1 MRLGKYAIPAT
12 LACAALF
19 ASCSSGS
26 DPVALNSIAT
36 AVQDLTVDPSGSTTV
51 LTFTSDMGLSGAT
64 VANFEA
70 EDGETPVVVS
80 VAGAMVTVEWSA
92 RVAPSNRVRSL
103 GIDGVAATF
112 ANVTTSDASSPTFTI
127 TDGTQNPGLGG
138 DIVEVTFAGP
148 WVVES
153 DAEDLDNWTL
163 TIDATA
169 MDLTGSTFVLD
180 EPTQVLTITLGTL
193 ANLHASFDLAASGVR
208 GVNDAN
214 VATTAVAGVAT
225 GDAVAPTLVSVEQ
238 NLTEDEFGRV
248 VDFTFSEAMDPVFA
262 AQLSHFSVASP
273 YVATSIEQPAE
284 DLLRLSFSGPIV
296 PGQQDVTLTGL
307 VDAHGNAFADAV
319 VPVTQPSP
327 VANAFDGTP
336 AATTVENEGGDVLT
350 VVTTQALD
358 PITAA
363 DPLSWDL
370 VVDGNTIDLS
380 LQTLTYD
387 LLAKTLTVDLDFD
400 MTNGDAF
407 QVTGLTVLD
416 VDGEPFTDVA
426 NGNVSGDATAPTV
439 LSITQNRNVDP
450 TGKSLDVQFSED
462 VVEAAAETFGNY
474 VDSGAMSLTSATLL
488 TGLDSVRLVYDD
500 VVVPGDV
507 MFSIAGLAD
516 LAGNAL
522 TPVVNMNAGSTDT
535 TSPSV
540 AASDVQ
546 AIAGADNDT
555 LAVRFDDDLIAAEVE
570 DPASWT
576 VESPLGTPVSLTG
589 VTVLYTAATRLAR
602 MTFENGVDFQRGDD
616 FQVALANFRDI
627 GGNVVSTTPTTGD
640 VVSETIVPLVH
651 TVYRESS
658 LANELVVR
666 FTEPCT
672 HLDDLYDVTTNA
684 DGTRYIVRDSL
695 GALRGY
701 AATATVLDEG
711 LGVRLGYG
719 FTIAAS
725 DTLDV
730 LGCADLAG
738 NPLLPAL
745 AVATVA
751 EDTTQPSLVPGFN
764 TLTCLSGENN
774 DEIAI
779 VFDRPMSPWNLFDD
793 DRYSVTGPNG
803 LVDLAF
809 ATFTFDGLSTVTIRL
824 RAATNNNLVFGSSY
838 DVSANDVW
846 SAQGTERTIA
856 DNDVGLFVVG
866 DSISPSV
873 AVNDVRL
880 DPADANSLL
889 ITVDETVKISAAA
902 NAANYDLNAGTLASS
917 ASRIAPHVIRATFGV
932 PLVAGDVLEFN
943 LTDLAD
949 NFSGTITRTVTSA
962 DATAPLVAGVV
973 GTIVP
978 GYGGD
983 TIDVSFDEPV
993 TSSVLP
999 ITNWTVLSNG
1009 TPLNLTG
1016 TRFTLVGAGNTVRLI
1031 LPDTADL
1038 DANGNV
1044 SVTITTASDF
1054 AGNAFA
1060 APVTLPGT
1068 VSGDSIA
1075 PSALPAFVNWRADPT
1090 GTTVDV
1096 WFDEEV
1102 DSAMAGAPLS
1112 WTATGGVTVQTVE
1125 TLELDHYRLTLSGTL
1140 AAAGTLSITGL
1151 QDPARNAAGV
1161 LTIDPQE

>member
-19 ASCSSGS
+19 ASCSSSS
-26 DPVALNSIAT
+26 DEAALNSIAM
-36 AVQDLTVDPSGSTTV
+36 AVQDLTVDPSGATTV
-51 LTFTSDMGLSGAT
+51 LTFASDVGLAGAT

-70 EDGETPVVVS
+70 EDGETATTVA
-80 VAGAMVTVEWSA
+80 VAGAMVTIEWSA
-92 RVAPSNRVRSL
+92 RVAPSNRVRAMGL
-103 GIDGVAATF
+103 GGIAGTF
-112 ANVTTSDASSPTFTI
+112 ANVTTSDASAPTFTI

-148 WVVES
+148 WVVEA
-153 DAEDLDNWTL
+153 DAEDFDNWTL
-163 TIDATA
+163 TINSTA

-193 ANLHASFDLAASGVR
+193 ANLHATFDLAASAVR

-214 VATTAVAGVAT
+214 LATTAVAGVAT

-238 NLTEDEFGRV
+238 NLTEDEYGRV

-262 AQLSHFSVASP
+262 AQLAHFSVATP

-284 DLLRLSFSGPIV
+284 DMLRVSFSGPIV
-296 PGQQDVTLTGL
+296 PGQQDVTLTSL
-307 VDAHGNAFADAV
+307 VDAHGNPFADAT

-327 VANAFDGTP
+327 VANAYDGTP

-363 DPLSWDL
+363 DPASWDL

-380 LQTLTYD
+380 TQTLTYD

-407 QVTGLTVLD
+407 QVTGLAVLD
-416 VDGEPFTDVA
+416 VDGEAFTDVA
-426 NGNVSGDATAPTV
+426 NGNVAGDATAPTV
-439 LSITQNRNVDP
+439 TAITQNRNVDP

-474 VDSGAMSLTSATLL
+474 VDTGAMNLTSATLL
-488 TGLDSVRLVYDD
+488 PGLDAVRLVYDD

-507 MFSIAGLAD
+507 TFSIAGLAD

-535 TSPSV
+535 TSPS
-540 AASDVQ
+540 ATASDVQ
-546 AIAGADNDT
+546 AIAGAANDT
-555 LAVRFDDDLIAAEVE
+555 LAVLFDDDLVAAEVE
-570 DPASWT
+570 DPSNWT
-576 VESPLGTPVSLTG
+576 VESPVGTPVSTAG
-589 VTVLYTAATRLAR
+589 VTVLYTASTRLAR
-602 MTFENGVDFQRGDD
+602 MTFENGFDFQRGDD
-616 FQVALANFRDI
+616 FQVAFANFRDI
-627 GGNVVSTTPTTGD
+627 GGNVVTPTSTTGD
-640 VVSETIVPLVH
+640 VVSETIVPRVH

-658 LANELVVR
+658 FADELVVR

-672 HLDDLYDVTTNA
+672 HLDDLYDVTTNT

-695 GALRGY
+695 GTLLGY
-701 AATATVLDEG
+701 AATATVLDQG

-719 FTIAAS
+719 FTIAPT
-725 DTLDV
+725 DTIDV

-738 NPLLPAL
+738 NPLLPAF

-751 EDTTQPSLVPGFN
+751 EDTTQPSLALGFSV
-764 TLTCLSGENN
+764 LTSNSGESN
-774 DEIAI
+774 DEIDI
-779 VFDRPMSPWNLFDD
+779 VFDRPMSPWNLLDA
-793 DRYSVTGPNG
+793 DRFAITGPAG
-803 LVDLAF
+803 LVDLNF
-809 ATFTFDGLSTVTIRL
+809 GTFTFDGVSTVHIRL
-824 RAATNNNLVFGSSY
+824 RAATNNNLVSGGSY

-856 DNDVGLFVVG
+856 DNDVGIVVVG
-866 DSISPSV
+866 DLVAPSV
-873 AVNDVRL
+873 AATDVRL

-889 ITVDETVKISAAA
+889 LAVDETVNIAASAT
-902 NAANYDLNAGTLASS
+902 AANYDLNSGTLATS
-917 ASRIAPHVIRATFGV
+917 AARVGPHVIRATFGTA
-932 PLVAGDVLEFN
+932 PIAGDVLEFT
-943 LTDLAD
+943 LTDLAG
-949 NFSGTITRTVTSA
+949 NVSGTITRTVTAA
-962 DATAPLVAGVV
+962 DTTAPLVANVV

-1009 TPLNLTG
+1009 TALNLTG
-1016 TRFTLVGAGNTVRLI
+1016 TRFTIVGASNTVRLI

-1054 AGNAFA
+1054 AGNTFA
-1060 APVTLPGT
+1060 APVSLPGL
-1068 VSGDSIA
+1068 VSGDSTA
-1075 PSALPAFVNWRADPT
+1075 PGILPSFVNWRADPT

-1102 DSAMAGAPLS
+1102 DFATAGSPLS
-1112 WTATGGVTVQTVE
+1112 WSATGGVTVLAVE
-1125 TLELDHYRLTLSGTL
+1125 TLERDHYRLTLSGTL

-1161 LTIDPQE
+1161 LVIDPAE